1 MSADYLDDDENV
13 KMMRETAKRIGLTQL
28 LIDGRQGDR
37 EPFDVIRA
45 ALKMLGELTEYQE
58 KGAS

>member
-28 LIDGRQGDR
+28 LIDGR
-37 EPFDVIRA
+37 
-45 ALKMLGELTEYQE
+45 
-58 KGAS
+58 